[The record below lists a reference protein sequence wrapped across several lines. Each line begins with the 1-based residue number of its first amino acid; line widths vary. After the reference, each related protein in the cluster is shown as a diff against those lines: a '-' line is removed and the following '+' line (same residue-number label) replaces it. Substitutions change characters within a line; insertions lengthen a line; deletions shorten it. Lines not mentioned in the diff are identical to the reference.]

1 MKITFDPAANADLD
15 RIFAWI
21 SKDNQRAAYAMI
33 ARIEAR
39 VGLLATPGL
48 AYMGRAGRDE
58 GTHEL
63 VEAPYIIVYEVH
75 EQNGEIVVLS
85 VVHGAQDRDSSEGER

>member
-15 RIFAWI
+15 SIFAWI
-21 SKDNQRAAYAMI
+21 SRDSERAAYAMI
-33 ARIEAR
+33 ARIEVR
-39 VGLLATPGL
+39 IGQLATPEL
-48 AYMGRAGRDE
+48 AYMGRPGRDR

-75 EQNGEIVVLS
+75 ESEDEIVVIS
-85 VVHGAQDRDSSEGER
+85 VVHGARDRKGGDDDR

>member
-1 MKITFDPAANADLD
+1 MKITFDPAASADLD
-15 RIFAWI
+15 DIFSWI
-21 SKDNQRAAYAMI
+21 SKDNPQAAYDMI
-33 ARIEAR
+33 ARIKAR

-48 AYMGRAGRDE
+48 AYMGRPGRDE

-75 EQNGEIVVLS
+75 EELGEIIVLS
-85 VVHGAQDRDSSEGER
+85 VVHGARDREGREEME

>member
-1 MKITFDPAANADLD
+1 MRITFDPAANADLD
-15 RIFAWI
+15 GILAWI
-21 SKDNQRAAYAMI
+21 EKDSPRAAYDMI

-39 VGLLATPGL
+39 VTLLATPGL
-48 AYMGRAGRDE
+48 AYMGRPGRDD

-75 EQNGEIVVLS
+75 AEREEIVVLA
-85 VVHGAQDRDSSEGER
+85 VVHGARDREGRDAGG

>member
-15 RIFAWI
+15 GIFAWI
-21 SKDNQRAAYAMI
+21 SKDNTRAAYEMI

-48 AYMGRAGRDE
+48 AYMGRPGRDK

-75 EQNGEIVVLS
+75 EERDEIVVLS
-85 VVHGAQDRDSSEGER
+85 VVHGARDREGRGE

>member
-1 MKITFDPAANADLD
+1 MRITFDPAANADLD
-15 RIFAWI
+15 DIFAWI
-21 SKDNQRAAYAMI
+21 SEDNARAAYDMI

-39 VGLLATPGL
+39 IGLLATPGL

-75 EQNGEIVVLS
+75 ERQGEIVVLS
-85 VVHGAQDRDSSEGER
+85 VVHGARDREREDDEH

>member
-1 MKITFDPAANADLD
+1 MIITFDPAANADLD

-21 SKDNQRAAYAMI
+21 SNDNKRAAYGMI
-33 ARIEAR
+33 ARIQAR
-39 VGLLATPGL
+39 IALLATPGL
-48 AYMGRAGRDE
+48 AYMGRVGRDE

-75 EQNGEIVVLS
+75 EERDEIVVLS
-85 VVHGAQDRDSSEGER
+85 VFHGAQDRDDRDDRQ

>member
-1 MKITFDPAANADLD
+1 MKITFDPAAGADLD

-21 SKDNQRAAYAMI
+21 SNDNRRAAYDMI
-33 ARIEAR
+33 ARIESR
-39 VGLLATPGL
+39 ISLLATPGL

-75 EQNGEIVVLS
+75 EQHGEIVVLS
-85 VVHGAQDRDSSEGER
+85 VVHGAQHRERRQDER